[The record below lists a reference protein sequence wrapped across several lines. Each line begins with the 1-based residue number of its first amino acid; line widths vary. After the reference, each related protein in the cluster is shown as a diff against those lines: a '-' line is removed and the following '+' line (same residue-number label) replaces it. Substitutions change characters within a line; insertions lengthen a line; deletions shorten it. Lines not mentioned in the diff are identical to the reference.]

1 MEQRR
6 TLFAL
11 LVCCLITAAACSGE
25 SREQRAVEHVEQWL
39 TPDTV
44 FVVQPAGER
53 VSAEL
58 VDGIDEFVALAPAA
72 TIWPSEL
79 PEGTTIE
86 RGFLSFA
93 VDDGPRLLALFRG
106 PDAVGVL
113 QWQVSTGERRVGT
126 SAEHFVVG
134 RGGVIVART
143 DFEFTRWTIEA
154 AGCGHTLLAGVT
166 PGSPLTSEEALRS
179 AEGVLDFCEP
189 D

>member
-1 MEQRR
+1 M
-6 TLFAL
+6 FAL
-11 LVCCLITAAACSGE
+11 LVCCLITSAACSGD

-93 VDDGPRLLALFRG
+93 GDDGPRLRASFRG
-106 PDAVGVL
+106 PDGVGVL
-113 QWQVSTGERRVGT
+113 VWDVFTGEQRAGT
-126 SAEHFVVG
+126 TAEDFVVG
-134 RGGVIVART
+134 RSSVIVART
-143 DFEFTRWTIEA
+143 NLEFIRWTIEA
-154 AGCGHTLLAGVT
+154 AGCGHTLLAVVT
-166 PGSPLTSEEALRS
+166 FGSPLTPEEALRS